1 MCKKRNVITMLLQ
14 RFERFSHPKI
24 KTSPFKNKN
33 YIFLMTKKNFCNVVV
48 LAGRI
53 AVLFYCDL
61 EIFFFSTVLFD
72 S

>member
-1 MCKKRNVITMLLQ
+1 
-14 RFERFSHPKI
+14 
-24 KTSPFKNKN
+24 
-33 YIFLMTKKNFCNVVV
+33 MTKKNVCNVVV

-61 EIFFFSTVLFD
+61 EINFFSTVLFD